1 MECPVIMPLRRR
13 LRIRVVNCRV
23 LAASVTHCQSR
34 TAWAT
39 LQRLHKFLEEHGT
52 RIATPQAGQT
62 SIGSR
67 LRFEGNAERVL
78 EFTSG
83 DRIGDAEARFWL
95 ETRAYKSFK
104 RKT

>member
-1 MECPVIMPLRRR
+1 M
-13 LRIRVVNCRV
+13 RIPCRPWIY
-23 LAASVTHCQSR
+23 Q
-34 TAWAT
+34 
-39 LQRLHKFLEEHGT
+39 T
-52 RIATPQAGQT
+52 R
-62 SIGSR
+62 GSR